1 MNSSAAVSRCG
12 YVAFSRSLFVRSSA
26 TLRDATMQFDTVL
39 QNDERPSSEY
49 SVSFLAQLFP
59 LVVLPSHPIA
69 LRSIHPSVRRSPRA
83 MLCSLLPHHASAAAA
98 LATPSCWSF
107 WSLEVFWALE
117 PPPAAWHGHCMLS
130 STPER
135 ARNSRR
141 SLVLPFPSYFQASVL
156 SSVPSV
162 LSLPLEDHVL
172 TTFLPRFSFVGA
184 ISMGTRRTKRRP
196 VREPRRLEGRV
207 LYRTIAISPPH
218 TPAPRSAPCC
228 CLLCYSFPASPHKQ
242 HTRLRPRCSRW
253 NGFSFPRFLLLTPPE
268 ICHFVPPH
276 LIRPTPTLHSRSF
289 CAFPYGLTFAGL
301 CV

>member
-1 MNSSAAVSRCG
+1 
-12 YVAFSRSLFVRSSA
+12 
-26 TLRDATMQFDTVL
+26 
-39 QNDERPSSEY
+39 
-49 SVSFLAQLFP
+49 
-59 LVVLPSHPIA
+59 
-69 LRSIHPSVRRSPRA
+69 
-83 MLCSLLPHHASAAAA
+83 
-98 LATPSCWSF
+98 
-107 WSLEVFWALE
+107 
-117 PPPAAWHGHCMLS
+117 MLS

-156 SSVPSV
+156 FSVPSV

-218 TPAPRSAPCC
+218 TPAPRSTPRC
-228 CLLCYSFPASPHKQ
+228 CLLCYSSPASPHKQ
-242 HTRLRPRCSRW
+242 HTRRLPPLPAARV
-253 NGFSFPRFLLLTPPE
+253 GMVFSFPRFLLLTPPE